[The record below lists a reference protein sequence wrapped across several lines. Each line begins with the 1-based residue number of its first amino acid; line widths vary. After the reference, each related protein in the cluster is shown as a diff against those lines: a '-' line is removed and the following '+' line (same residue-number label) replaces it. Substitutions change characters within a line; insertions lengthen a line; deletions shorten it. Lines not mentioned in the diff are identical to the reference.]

1 MYLKVLKIIVSIYV
15 IVYEFLDMLTS
26 PYTSP
31 DQLPLISSMTFL
43 TPTARGTT
51 SLCIIILVC
60 GYLWM
65 QIRGKVKKWL
75 ND

>member
-26 PYTSP
+26 PYTSQ

-51 SLCIIILVC
+51 SLCISI
-60 GYLWM
+60 
-65 QIRGKVKKWL
+65 
-75 ND
+75 